1 MAKKKPI
8 EAFVRVSLANGSTIV
23 LKESRTAQQ
32 IAQQLEKQG
41 FVKTTIVRDSDEEG
55 TDLVLMKSAVLMLA
69 PHSLSVIETGVVRIT
84 SVPSKT
90 RN

>member
-1 MAKKKPI
+1 MAKKKPV
-8 EAFVRVSLANGSTIV
+8 EAFMRVSIANGSTIF
-23 LKESRTAQQ
+23 LREHRTTQQ

-41 FVKTTIVRDSDEEG
+41 FVKTKVVHDANDEGAE
-55 TDLVLMKSAVLMLA
+55 LVLMKSAVLMLA
-69 PHSLSVIETGVVRIT
+69 PHTLSMFETGIVRIT

>member
-1 MAKKKPI
+1 MAKKKPV
-8 EAFVRVSLANGSTIV
+8 EAFIRVSLANGSTIV

-55 TDLVLMKSAVLMLA
+55 TELVLMKSAVLMLA
-69 PHSLSVIETGVVRIT
+69 PHSLSVIETGIVRIT